1 MLSKKNLCSFTLR
14 HVIAPAFLKTNP
26 VFNFVF
32 SFTFEYMDTLSEKI
46 LKCKTQEE
54 FNERVKITGSDLSV
68 IAVLSLKRTAFNYAF
83 DQIVGLWSNINWDGS
98 LFVSHISDADNKIGV
113 YDRRIIEGWEQSSVI
128 YLMYMP
134 LTGRTSEKVNWN
146 HVAKFLLKVF
156 GYTKLMYL
164 MSE

>member
-14 HVIAPAFLKTNP
+14 HVVAPAFLKTNP

-32 SFTFEYMDTLSEKI
+32 SFAFEYMDTLSEKI

-68 IAVLSLKRTAFNYAF
+68 IAALSLKRTAFNYAF
-83 DQIVGLWSNINWDGS
+83 DQIVGLWSNLNWDGS
-98 LFVSHISDADNKIGV
+98 LFVGRSCDPNYVPD
-113 YDRRIIEGWEQSSVI
+113 YWDRKVINGWDQNSVVH
-128 YLMYMP
+128 LMYTT
-134 LTGRTSEKVNWN
+134 LTGTSEKVNWN
-146 HVAKFLLKVF
+146 HVTKFLLKVF